1 MTSDT
6 DERIRMRWI
15 TGGLALM
22 LVVAACE
29 TDREEPAADTEAAA
43 VAQADRTYDPAAY
56 DTVRWA
62 SEQAAVDRGR
72 DIFKWAC
79 ADCHG
84 EDGRGDGGRV
94 IDGDTIRPPSF
105 HQDDWAY
112 DDADAL
118 HRKVFV
124 GNSLGM
130 PHWGLRQMR
139 PRDIVAVE
147 RYIRYELIQEQ
158 GPDEGEEQEGA

>member
-1 MTSDT
+1 MR
-6 DERIRMRWI
+6 RIPA
-15 TGGLALM
+15 GLAIV
-22 LVVAACE
+22 LVVTGCE
-29 TDREEPAADTEAAA
+29 LERQEMGDIDPETAA
-43 VAQADRTYDPAAY
+43 VAEADRTYSAAAY
-56 DTVRWA
+56 DTVTWE
-62 SEQAAVDRGR
+62 SDQAAIDRGR
-72 DIFKWAC
+72 DIFAWAC

-84 EDGRGDGGRV
+84 EEGRGDGGRV

-105 HQDDWAY
+105 HQDEWPFA
-112 DDADAL
+112 DDPDAL

-147 RYIRYELIQEQ
+147 RYILLELIE
-158 GPDEGEEQEGA
+158 DS

>member
-1 MTSDT
+1 
-6 DERIRMRWI
+6 MRWI
-15 TGGLALM
+15 PAGLAMM
-22 LVVAACE
+22 LVVTACE
-29 TDREEPAADTEAAA
+29 LGREETGTIDQEAAA
-43 VAQADRTYDPAAY
+43 VAEADRTYDPAAY
-56 DTVRWA
+56 DTVSWA
-62 SEQAAVDRGR
+62 NEQAAIDRGR
-72 DIFKWAC
+72 DIFAWAC

-105 HQDDWAY
+105 HQDDWPFA
-112 DDADAL
+112 DDPDAL

-147 RYIRYELIQEQ
+147 RYIRHELI
-158 GPDEGEEQEGA
+158 DEADQPEGAGGA

>member
-1 MTSDT
+1 
-6 DERIRMRWI
+6 MRWI
-15 TGGLALM
+15 PAGLAM
-22 LVVAACE
+22 LLVAAACDVQEEAPPANEAEVVAE
-29 TDREEPAADTEAAA
+29 
-43 VAQADRTYDPAAY
+43 ADRAYDPAAY
-56 DTVRWA
+56 DTVTWA

-84 EDGRGDGGRV
+84 PEARGDGGRV

-105 HQDDWAY
+105 HQDHWKYA
-112 DDADAL
+112 DDPDAL
-118 HRKVFV
+118 HRKVFI
-124 GNSLGM
+124 GNNLGM

-147 RYIRYELIQEQ
+147 RYIRLELIMD
-158 GPDEGEEQEGA
+158 GGAAADSAGGATG

>member
-1 MTSDT
+1 
-6 DERIRMRWI
+6 MRWI
-15 TGGLALM
+15 GAGLAM
-22 LVVAACE
+22 VMAVAAC
-29 TDREEPAADTEAAA
+29 DSGEEGPPATEADV
-43 VAQADRTYDPAAY
+43 VAEAGDVYDPAAY

-62 SEQAAVDRGR
+62 SDSAAVDRGR

-79 ADCHG
+79 AECHG
-84 EDGRGDGGRV
+84 EEGRGDGGRV

-105 HQDDWAY
+105 HQDDWPYA
-112 DDADAL
+112 DDPDAL

-124 GNSLGM
+124 GNELGM

-147 RYIRYELIQEQ
+147 RYIRVELVQEEAAA
-158 GPDEGEEQEGA
+158 GGAAGAGG